1 MNKELLDIQPREL
14 KFTFERKKR
23 SSCSIQL
30 INNSNQ
36 YVAFKVKTTSPKNYC
51 VQPNI
56 GIVRPTSTCNF
67 TVTMQAQREAPPDM
81 QCKDKFLI
89 QSTIVPFGTTEE
101 DIKPSM
107 FMKDGFKYIEE
118 NKLKV
123 VLVSP
128 AHSPVLQPIN
138 GTGKLDSAHDGSISR
153 DQILNGVEN
162 YPPSHMVPT
171 AVEELKPS
179 KDVDSKPAKSVE
191 ELKPSKVVDSKPA
204 KSVEELKLA
213 KEIEELK
220 LAKEIEEQKLAKATE
235 ELNSKLKEWKVKL
248 SEADTSIAKLKAEG
262 NTIIQEREALRQE
275 LAVLRRKNGVRRVNV
290 GFPLLFVC
298 MVGLIG
304 VVLGYILK
312 R

>member
-191 ELKPSKVVDSKPA
+191 ELK
-204 KSVEELKLA
+204 LA

>member
-101 DIKPSM
+101 DIKPS
-107 FMKDGFKYIEE
+107 
-118 NKLKV
+118 
-123 VLVSP
+123 
-128 AHSPVLQPIN
+128 
-138 GTGKLDSAHDGSISR
+138 
-153 DQILNGVEN
+153 
-162 YPPSHMVPT
+162 MVPT